1 MKGMVIKIKSLNQ
14 QIPDGGEYQNVPRGL
29 FSNNFMHM
37 KKIFPNFL
45 GLCVLLSLQ
54 NCTRHLGTATS
65 PPGPAV
71 AQKDTVPVQRALRTV
86 FTELPESDGQYQ
98 YIKNYFILSEQR
110 NTEVWYHTYLNKCR
124 LFYKIENP
132 TKDSIIRL
140 IKSYWL
146 TSDGQKHDIRSIQ
159 WRPVKNGK
167 EVLVTMNY
175 TYRIIAEDRVK
186 QIHQLKLQLN
196 LNRRNKIT
204 SIKELSRGS

>member
-1 MKGMVIKIKSLNQ
+1 MRKI
-14 QIPDGGEYQNVPRGL
+14 ITT
-29 FSNNFMHM
+29 
-37 KKIFPNFL
+37 FL
-45 GLCVLLSLQ
+45 GICVLLSLQ
-54 NCTRHLGTATS
+54 NCNRHL
-65 PPGPAV
+65 
-71 AQKDTVPVQRALRTV
+71 QKNTVPAHRALGAV

-110 NTEVWYHTYLNKCR
+110 KIEKWYNTYLYKCR

-132 TKDSIIRL
+132 TKDSILHL

-159 WRPVKNGK
+159 SRPVKNGK

-175 TYRIIAEDRVK
+175 AYRIIAENRVK
-186 QIHQLKLQLN
+186 QIAELKLQLIF
-196 LNRRNKIT
+196 NRRNKII